1 MRIYLR
7 AGFTT
12 LALALLAAVPSAA
25 QTVFFGAGPTFPVSD
40 YGDYANTGFL
50 AIGGL
55 LLPVGAGPASLVV
68 EGFYGQNGHT
78 EEAGSGKTNPLGV
91 MGGVVLDFS
100 GEGEAGPYVFGEAG
114 LMVHKYSPEQGDG
127 DSETAFGFGGGAGYG
142 FPLGG
147 LSAWVE
153 GRYMSASFDAEA
165 GTASSSETTAFMGIV
180 AGVSIP
186 LGGN

>member
-1 MRIYLR
+1 MRMYSR
-7 AGFTT
+7 AVFATLT
-12 LALALLAAVPSAA
+12 LALFAAAPSAG
-25 QTVFFGAGPTFPVSD
+25 QSVFFGAGPTFPISD

-50 AIGGL
+50 AIGGVL
-55 LLPVGAGPASLVV
+55 IPVGGPASLVL
-68 EGFYGQNGHT
+68 EGFYGQNSHS
-78 EEAGSGKTNPLGV
+78 EDAGSGKTNPLGA

-114 LMVHKYSPEQGDG
+114 LMVHKYSPETGEG

-142 FPLGG
+142 FPLGN
-147 LSAWVE
+147 LSAWIE
-153 GRYMSASFDAEA
+153 GRYMSASYDAEEGSA
-165 GTASSSETTAFMGIV
+165 ASSESTAFVGIV